1 VLLFVYAVGHC
12 ALIILAGVITGFV
25 ESFVA
30 SKGVA
35 DFSLWAKR
43 ISGAL
48 VALAGLYILYV
59 NV

>member
-48 VALAGLYILYV
+48 VALAGLYI
-59 NV
+59 